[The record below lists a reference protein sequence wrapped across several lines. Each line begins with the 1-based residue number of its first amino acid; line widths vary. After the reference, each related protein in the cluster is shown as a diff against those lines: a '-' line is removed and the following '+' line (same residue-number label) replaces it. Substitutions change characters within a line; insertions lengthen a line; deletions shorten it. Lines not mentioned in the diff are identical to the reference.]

1 MPFQKGPC
9 GEGGRMRGFL
19 LPLLEAAVVV
29 LFLVLLLIFFEFSP
43 LFSQHQSKQ
52 ICLAFLKT
60 KRDPR
65 GHGRRSKSR
74 TQEQHTE
81 HQHNKMSAFFR
92 AKKKMVSLAGGSG
105 AGRKI
110 IKSNLGDD
118 GVILLRILKTVTLKL
133 YGNKKQSR
141 LLKKSIMKYAVKG
154 GYLYKQNKLTAS
166 DAKGMSLP
174 MERLF
179 KHAIDATESDGE
191 METTTMTTEAAG
203 ESKSGSSA
211 TTTTTTEHQESDDD
225 DDDAESDDDV
235 DVPVSAAS
243 SSTTVVV
250 TAPPHLLPHVI
261 GMSNNLKVSFQ
272 VFGVCWSVEER
283 ERERERK
290 REKRE

>member
-1 MPFQKGPC
+1 VPFQKGPC

-65 GHGRRSKSR
+65 GHGRRSKSGA
-74 TQEQHTE
+74 QEHTE

-191 METTTMTTEAAG
+191 METTTTTMTTEAAG

-272 VFGVCWSVEER
+272 VFGEVLEC
-283 ERERERK
+283 
-290 REKRE
+290 